1 MNIKKTIS
9 FHNKSKKLATMTTV
23 QPAGRFGAVNIK
35 DNVVTEF
42 VEKPL
47 GDGGWVNGGFFVLN
61 KKVLDFIKDDYSIWE
76 KDPLMNIAKK
86 RQLVTYKHKSFW
98 HPMDTLR
105 DKEHL
110 EKLWNNKNCPWKIW
124 DE

>member
-1 MNIKKTIS
+1 
-9 FHNKSKKLATMTTV
+9 MTTV
-23 QPAGRFGAVNIK
+23 QPPGRFGAVNIK
-35 DNVVTEF
+35 DNIVTEF
-42 VEKPL
+42 MEKPL

-76 KDPLMNIAKK
+76 KEPLMNIAKK
-86 RQLVTYKHKSFW
+86 RQLVTYKHKRFW

-105 DKEHL
+105 DKEYL